1 MILCHGSNVEVRRPR
16 VLTTNRS
23 LDFGAGF
30 YTTSNLDQAK
40 RWARLQAQRRRSGS
54 ALVSVYEINEA
65 VFESLSLLRFERANA
80 AWLDFVVENRKG
92 LYQGAPYDI
101 VIGPVANDRTMSVI
115 NDYMND
121 QIDRE
126 TALILLKPQNL
137 SDQYRFG
144 TEKALRYLSCEEVM
158 LLD

>member
-1 MILCHGSNVEVRRPR
+1 MGAMSKCAALVFSPQTDLLILAPVSTRRQTSIR
-16 VLTTNRS
+16 RN
-23 LDFGAGF
+23 AGP
-30 YTTSNLDQAK
+30 
-40 RWARLQAQRRRSGS
+40 SGS
-54 ALVSVYEINEA
+54 PLVSVYEINET

-80 AWLDFVVENRKG
+80 AWLDFVVENRKS
-92 LYQGAPYDI
+92 LYQGALYDI

-126 TALILLKPQNL
+126 TALILLKPQSL

-144 TEKALRYLSCEEVM
+144 TQKALRHLSCEEVM

>member
-1 MILCHGSNVEVRRPR
+1 MSKCAALVFSPQTDLLILAP
-16 VLTTNRS
+16 
-23 LDFGAGF
+23 GF

-92 LYQGAPYDI
+92 LYQGALYDI
-101 VIGPVANDRTMSVI
+101 VIEPSPTI
-115 NDYMND
+115 
-121 QIDRE
+121 
-126 TALILLKPQNL
+126 AL
-137 SDQYRFG
+137 
-144 TEKALRYLSCEEVM
+144 
-158 LLD
+158 

>member
-1 MILCHGSNVEVRRPR
+1 M
-16 VLTTNRS
+16 
-23 LDFGAGF
+23 
-30 YTTSNLDQAK
+30 
-40 RWARLQAQRRRSGS
+40 
-54 ALVSVYEINEA
+54 
-65 VFESLSLLRFERANA
+65 
-80 AWLDFVVENRKG
+80 ENRKS
-92 LYQGAPYDI
+92 LYQGALYDI

-126 TALILLKPQNL
+126 TALILLKPQSL

-144 TEKALRYLSCEEVM
+144 TQKALRHLSCEEVM